1 MSPLCK
7 IFHYYHV
14 KQDSFT
20 GIVQVPVILK
30 MEFPDLFTLV
40 SIC

>member
-14 KQDSFT
+14 KQDSLT
-20 GIVQVPVILK
+20 GIVQVPVIFEMK
-30 MEFPDLFTLV
+30 FPDLFTLV
-40 SIC
+40 SFF

>member
-14 KQDSFT
+14 KQDSLT
-20 GIVQVPVILK
+20 GIVQVPVIFE

-40 SIC
+40 SIF